1 MAENTK
7 ELMTSEPGTTDFA
20 YLSLL
25 EASAEISRLL
35 ISNIDFHDAVR
46 KVTDIISKSLLYD
59 RTYICEFTQS
69 DEPYEINLV
78 FLKNRGE
85 DSRVITG
92 REREDLISPEI
103 FKIIRESLTK
113 GEPEIFCRKKKS
125 NLSCISALEKK
136 GIFSVVAIPVCINS
150 SECWGFIGLESLY
163 ERCDWDE
170 KFLTIFKDIATA
182 LNLFFNMHTQKLE
195 LIMAK
200 EQAEEGETYAN
211 SLFEQSP
218 LSMAFVSV
226 NGVVEKVNSS
236 FETRFGIENGRIS
249 GKFNILTHNKAKELG
264 WDKIFNRFLITEE
277 DNITGIRFN
286 PADFKLNGNPVVF
299 NLHPFFITI
308 KGKIKKIVLVFKD
321 ITEELRNESMLRMQ
335 MNLAYAILNC
345 STLKQFLSVISAELS
360 QIMDISSLYTS
371 LLYNKGEYFSVTG
384 HGTNIDRIWTSPLK
398 GSIEGYVLGTNK
410 SHLFK
415 RDEIFRMCKSG
426 EISYPGNIPASWIGV
441 PFDGNSSL
449 AGVIAVINDDNDNA
463 FNEKDISIIEL
474 IANETKIFLDKKRTE
489 ENTLKITKAIT
500 ESPTSIV
507 ITDRMGIIEYVNP
520 KFTNLTGYS
529 FEEVVGKTP
538 SIMKSGSTPDQVYKN
553 LWLTIT
559 SGQEWRGELKNKKK
573 SGEFY
578 WEDISISPVF
588 DDNGYISHYV
598 AVKEDVTDRKL
609 LISELINARDKA
621 QESDRL
627 KTSFI
632 QNISHEIRTPMN
644 GIMGFIEL
652 LKDNTLQE
660 AEREKYLDTIKKCGD
675 RMLIIVNDLIDISKI
690 EAGVVKVDKVAF
702 KPSLL
707 LLDLYNFFTP
717 EAEKSG
723 LKISLESEA
732 IENTVIFSDQ
742 DKIFAALS
750 NLIKNSIKFTHKG
763 LITVKAELTGRNI
776 CFTVS
781 DTGIGIPKEEQSK
794 IFDRFARV
802 EYKSDRSYE
811 GTGLGLSIV
820 KGYAELLGGSVDV
833 NSVSG
838 IGSSFTFTVPSGIEL
853 YSQDSSIITD
863 EINSYDINKG
873 NEKMIKVLIVEDEE
887 TNRLY
892 LKTLLK
898 KRDYTL
904 LTACNGQ
911 EAVEIFSQ
919 EPDIKLIL
927 MDIRMPVMDG
937 YQATKEIRQLNKDVA
952 IIAQTA
958 YASSADRDRVIAAG
972 CNGYILKPIRKEEL
986 LEMIDRFL
994 TE

>member
-7 ELMTSEPGTTDFA
+7 ELITSEPGTRNFA

-59 RTYICEFTQS
+59 RTYICEFTQF

-78 FLKNRGE
+78 FLRNRGE
-85 DSRVITG
+85 DTRVIKG
-92 REREDLISPEI
+92 RERDDMIYPEI
-103 FKIIRESLTK
+103 LKIIRESLSK
-113 GEPEIFCRKKKS
+113 GEPEIFCRK
-125 NLSCISALEKK
+125 NRLNCNCITALEKK
-136 GIFSVVAIPVCINS
+136 GIFSLVAIPVCIS
-150 SECWGFIGLESLY
+150 PSGCWGFIGLESFK

-170 KFLTIFKDIATA
+170 KFLTVFKDIATA

-218 LSMAFVSV
+218 LSMAFLSV
-226 NGVVEKVNSS
+226 NGVIEKVNSS
-236 FETRFGIENGRIS
+236 FETHLGIKNERIS
-249 GKFNILTHNKAKELG
+249 GKFNILTHNKSKELG
-264 WDKIFNRFLITEE
+264 WNQIFQNFLLREKGAIPC
-277 DNITGIRFN
+277 IRFN
-286 PADFKLNGNPVVF
+286 PADFNLKGNSVVL

-321 ITEELRNESMLRMQ
+321 ITEELRNESMLRIQ

-360 QIMDISSLYTS
+360 QIMEISCLYTS
-371 LLYNKGEYFSVTG
+371 LHYNNSEYFSVTG
-384 HGTNIDRIWTSPLK
+384 HGANIDRIWTSPLK
-398 GSIEGYVLGTNK
+398 GSLEGYVLGKNT
-410 SHLFK
+410 SHLLK
-415 RDEIFRMCKSG
+415 RDEIFRMCKNG

-441 PFDGNSSL
+441 PFDGTSMS
-449 AGVIAVINDDNDNA
+449 GVIAVVNEENNNA
-463 FNEKDISIIEL
+463 FSEKDLSIIEL

-529 FEEVVGKTP
+529 FEEVVGKKP

-621 QESDRL
+621 QEIDRL

-632 QNISHEIRTPMN
+632 QNSSHEIRTPMN
-644 GIMGFIEL
+644 GIIGFI
-652 LKDNTLQE
+652 
-660 AEREKYLDTIKKCGD
+660 
-675 RMLIIVNDLIDISKI
+675 
-690 EAGVVKVDKVAF
+690 
-702 KPSLL
+702 
-707 LLDLYNFFTP
+707 
-717 EAEKSG
+717 
-723 LKISLESEA
+723 
-732 IENTVIFSDQ
+732 
-742 DKIFAALS
+742 
-750 NLIKNSIKFTHKG
+750 
-763 LITVKAELTGRNI
+763 
-776 CFTVS
+776 
-781 DTGIGIPKEEQSK
+781 
-794 IFDRFARV
+794 
-802 EYKSDRSYE
+802 
-811 GTGLGLSIV
+811 
-820 KGYAELLGGSVDV
+820 
-833 NSVSG
+833 
-838 IGSSFTFTVPSGIEL
+838 
-853 YSQDSSIITD
+853 
-863 EINSYDINKG
+863 
-873 NEKMIKVLIVEDEE
+873 
-887 TNRLY
+887 
-892 LKTLLK
+892 
-898 KRDYTL
+898 
-904 LTACNGQ
+904 
-911 EAVEIFSQ
+911 
-919 EPDIKLIL
+919 
-927 MDIRMPVMDG
+927 
-937 YQATKEIRQLNKDVA
+937 
-952 IIAQTA
+952 
-958 YASSADRDRVIAAG
+958 
-972 CNGYILKPIRKEEL
+972 
-986 LEMIDRFL
+986 
-994 TE
+994 

>member
-1 MAENTK
+1 MQENIK
-7 ELMTSEPGTTDFA
+7 ESITSEGRPISFA

-46 KVTDIISKSLLYD
+46 KVTEILSKSLLYD
-59 RTYICEFTQS
+59 RTYICEFTQAE
-69 DEPYEINLV
+69 EPFEINLI
-78 FLKNRGE
+78 FLNEKGE
-85 DSRVITG
+85 NPRVITG
-92 REREDLISPEI
+92 REQEDVISPEI
-103 FKIIRESLTK
+103 FQIIKESLTK

-125 NLSCISALEKK
+125 LLNYTSALEKK
-136 GIFSVVAIPVCINS
+136 GVFSVVAIPVCINS
-150 SECWGFIGLESLY
+150 SECWGFIGLESLN

-170 KFLTIFKDIATA
+170 KLLTIFKDIATA

-195 LIMAK
+195 LIIAK
-200 EQAEEGETYAN
+200 EQAEEGESYAN

-236 FETRFGIENGRIS
+236 FETHFGIKNESIS
-249 GKFNILTHNKAKELG
+249 GKFNILTHKKAKESG
-264 WDKIFNRFLITEE
+264 WDEIFKEFLKTGEE
-277 DNITGIRFN
+277 TINGIKFN
-286 PADFKLNGNPVVF
+286 PADFNLKGNPLTF

-321 ITEELRNESMLRMQ
+321 ITKELRNESILRIQ

-360 QIMDISSLYTS
+360 RIMDISCLYTS
-371 LLYNKGEYFSVTG
+371 LLYNKSEYFSVTG
-384 HGTNIDRIWTSPLK
+384 HGKNIDRIWTTPLK
-398 GSIEGYVLGTNK
+398 GSLDGYVLETNK
-410 SHLFK
+410 SQLLK
-415 RDEIFRMCKSG
+415 RDEIFRMCNNG

-441 PFDGNSSL
+441 PFDGNSSMS
-449 AGVIAVINDDNDNA
+449 GVIAVVNEENENA
-463 FNEKDISIIEL
+463 FNEKDIFIIEL

-507 ITDRMGIIEYVNP
+507 ITDRMGIIEYINP
-520 KFTNLTGYS
+520 KFTNLTGFT
-529 FEEVVGKTP
+529 FEEVAGKTP
-538 SIMKSGSTPDQVYKN
+538 SVMKSGDTPDSVYKN
-553 LWLTIT
+553 LWQTIT

-609 LISELINARDKA
+609 LISELISARDKA

-644 GIMGFIEL
+644 GVMGFIEL
-652 LKDNTLQE
+652 LKDNTLLE
-660 AEREKYLDTIKKCGD
+660 EEREQYLDTIKKCGN
-675 RMLIIVNDLIDISKI
+675 RMLLIINDLIDISKI
-690 EAGVVKVDKVAF
+690 EAGVVKVDKVPF
-702 KPSLL
+702 KPSQLL
-707 LLDLYNFFTP
+707 LELINFFTP
-717 EAEKSG
+717 ETEKSG
-723 LKISLESEA
+723 LKISLDSKA
-732 IENTVIFSDQ
+732 VENTVIFSDQ

-750 NLIKNSIKFTHKG
+750 NLIKNAIKFTHKG
-763 LITVKAELTGRNI
+763 FITVKAELTGKNI
-776 CFTVS
+776 SFTVS
-781 DTGIGIPKEEQSK
+781 DTGIGIPEEEQSK

-802 EYKSDRSYE
+802 EFRSDRSYE

-833 NSVSG
+833 NSVPG

-853 YSQDSSIITD
+853 FTGKNSNIT
-863 EINSYDINKG
+863 EENNSYDSNKEK
-873 NEKMIKVLIVEDEE
+873 EKMIKVLIVEDEE

-937 YQATKEIRQLNKDVA
+937 YQATQEIRQLNKDVA

-958 YASSADRDRVIAAG
+958 YASSVDRDRVIVAG

-994 TE
+994 PE